1 MKTFFFLFVLFIFA
15 IFAACKKLPE
25 KVNNEDVNSHS
36 EDTVSLTPAQ
46 NFAIILVEDFIN
58 EDDPDFEAF
67 LENIIYPIV
76 AKADKVTIDK
86 LSDTI
91 YLLTYFLEGT
101 EKNILIEKYFS
112 PSKEETF
119 FEYKE
124 VKYSRLTLF
133 LNR

>member
-1 MKTFFFLFVLFIFA
+1 MRKLFSLFILFVLTISVS
-15 IFAACKKLPE
+15 CKRSPE
-25 KVNNEDVNSHS
+25 KVNNEDINSHS
-36 EDTVSLTPAQ
+36 EDTVTLTPAQ
-46 NFAIILVEDFIN
+46 NFAITLVEDFIN
-58 EDDPDFEAF
+58 EEDPDLEVF
-67 LENIIYPIV
+67 LEKTIYPIV
-76 AKADKVTIDK
+76 AKADKVTIDR
-86 LSDTI
+86 LGDTI

-124 VKYSRLTLF
+124 VKYSRLTSF